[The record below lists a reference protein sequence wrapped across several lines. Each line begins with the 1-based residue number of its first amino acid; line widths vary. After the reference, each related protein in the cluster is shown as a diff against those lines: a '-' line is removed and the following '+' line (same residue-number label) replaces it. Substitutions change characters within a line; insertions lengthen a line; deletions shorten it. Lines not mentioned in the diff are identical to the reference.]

1 MNREELD
8 KELKEAIEI
17 FYKEVHPKVVNA
29 VNSYLEVT
37 DGTNP
42 TGYSISHLEGISK
55 LDSFAFLTA
64 WAVDHLN
71 GREDTFV
78 GGKGYRGSLTKK
90 IRKAL
95 GYTL

>member
-42 TGYSISHLEGISK
+42 TGSSIYNLEGVSK
-55 LDSFAFLTA
+55 LDDLALTTA
-64 WAVDHLN
+64 WAIDHLN
-71 GREDTFV
+71 GRENTFV

-95 GYTL
+95 GYSL